1 MAKSSKMKAPK
12 TQAKIQIPNQGQWS
26 LILHWMNRVRNI
38 NSAGCFEFVGWSN
51 PGEFDLVFELI
62 SLGAVSVGS
71 TWWSQGELRAIS

>member
-1 MAKSSKMKAPK
+1 
-12 TQAKIQIPNQGQWS
+12 
-26 LILHWMNRVRNI
+26 MNRVRNI